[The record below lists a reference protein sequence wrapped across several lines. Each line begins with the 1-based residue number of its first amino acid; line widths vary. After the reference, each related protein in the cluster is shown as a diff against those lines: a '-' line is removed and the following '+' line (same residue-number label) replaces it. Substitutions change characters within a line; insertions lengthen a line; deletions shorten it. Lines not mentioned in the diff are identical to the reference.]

1 MLRPIANEVP
11 VSQAERIASPAHRLP
26 LHRARQRRKSL
37 TEFAKQVAQQPQS
50 TGAIAPSS
58 KVLAKQVVD
67 NADLSRAQTVIELGP
82 GTGAFTEEILEQL
95 APDTFF
101 FALELNRVFVE
112 ATRSRC
118 PNARVYHDAALSLP
132 IHLQRNKRSH
142 ADCIVSSLPWTIFN
156 EAEQDNILDVIT
168 NSLKPGGVFVSIVY
182 LGANFRS
189 RGRCFINNLNVHFSS
204 VNHTRTVWRNLPP
217 AKIYRCVK

>member
-1 MLRPIANEVP
+1 MLRPVANEVP
-11 VSQAERIASPAHRLP
+11 LRQTERITTPVHLP

-37 TEFAKQVAQQPQS
+37 TDFAKQVARQPQS

-58 KVLAKQVVD
+58 KVLAQQVVG

-82 GTGAFTEEILEQL
+82 GTGAFTEEILKQL
-95 APDTFF
+95 APDAFF
-101 FALELNRVFVE
+101 FALELNRVFVD
-112 ATRSRC
+112 ATRNRC
-118 PNARVYHDAALSLP
+118 PDARVYHDAASSLKKY
-132 IHLQRNKRSH
+132 LQRNERSH

-156 EAEQDNILDVIT
+156 ETEQNNILNAIT
-168 NSLKPGGVFVSIVY
+168 ESLKPGGVFVSIVY

-189 RGRCFINNLNVHFSS
+189 RGRCFINNLDVHFSS
-204 VNHTRTVWRNLPP
+204 VNHTCTVWRNLPP